1 MRCSKFDCQ
10 LKRIKYEKSTF
21 TFPCSFIGFYFLSCE
36 KNQEEVLE
44 FQPSSEATTTISE
57 KIVFHYSRLDLATN
71 TRNGFIIDKRGY
83 LRTYSFTPEQ
93 SAQLP
98 ESVEWTEEEIEYLYY
113 SAGQSVLNI
122 DKEELFDHYLKI
134 EDCLSGKLVQAEEEE
149 NEERSISYTAFTSVT
164 TTIHDGNC
172 ELGGGQ
178 TYNETIYTPRL
189 LKISGSDN
197 RMNDSFAAAE
207 LIEWM
212 NGLVEKAGL

>member
-1 MRCSKFDCQ
+1 MIASSKELSMKNPLLPF
-10 LKRIKYEKSTF
+10 LAVLLVF
-21 TFPCSFIGFYFLSCE
+21 TFLSCE